1 MVNKGWLFGTMAAMN
16 DAPKKCMVC
25 ARTAV
30 VLKGGICEPCQER
43 IRREAMGEQSG
54 VADRAERELTH
65 HGITP
70 SKK

>member
-1 MVNKGWLFGTMAAMN
+1 MAGMN
-16 DAPKKCMVC
+16 DAHKKCMIC
-25 ARTAV
+25 ANSTV

-54 VADRAERELTH
+54 VADRAERELSH